1 VYTVPKWDD
10 VVAAKVRSVGGSWT
24 VILIALGGLT
34 ISALTHGL
42 AYYKL
47 LRNSGAVTTGV
58 LQYGLVESSAEV
70 GSDCPAS

>member
-1 VYTVPKWDD
+1 M
-10 VVAAKVRSVGGSWT
+10 
-24 VILIALGGLT
+24 ILIALGGLT